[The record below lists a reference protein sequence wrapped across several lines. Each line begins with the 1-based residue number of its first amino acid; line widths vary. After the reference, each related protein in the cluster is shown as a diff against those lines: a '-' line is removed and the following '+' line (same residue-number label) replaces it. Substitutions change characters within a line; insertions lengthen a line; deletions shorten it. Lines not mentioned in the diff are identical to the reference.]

1 MRNGAE
7 WRGGGGGLQGRGSG
21 RFGPR
26 HFKVYDYFLTLELV
40 IMLIHFIVFQEAVIL
55 SAIKS
60 NLFHKFLYEIEAT
73 KQKNIN
79 CMH

>member
-1 MRNGAE
+1 MRNGTE
-7 WRGGGGGLQGRGSG
+7 WRGGGGLQGRGSG

-60 NLFHKFLYEIEAT
+60 NLLHKFLYEIEAT

>member
-1 MRNGAE
+1 
-7 WRGGGGGLQGRGSG
+7 
-21 RFGPR
+21 
-26 HFKVYDYFLTLELV
+26 
-40 IMLIHFIVFQEAVIL
+40 MLIHFIVFQEAVIL

-60 NLFHKFLYEIEAT
+60 NLFQKLLYEIEAT